1 MDKPRLIAPKEVAKL
16 ACLSKQTICR
26 LTAEGKFPKAVRL
39 SPSRIAY
46 DREQVEAWIEAKLQ
60 QVAA

>member
-1 MDKPRLIAPKEVAKL
+1 MPRLIAPKEAAEL
-16 ACLSKQTICR
+16 TCLSKQTLWR

-39 SPSRIAY
+39 SKSRIAY

-60 QVAA
+60 QAAA